1 MPKISDT
8 KIIMTPELIALVN
21 QFSPEEIETGFLKTR
36 PGTSAGIPL
45 DVKGLRGHVQSLVEQ
60 ATIGELLERARK
72 EKGETQT
79 SVGKKLGVTRGRMSQ
94 RENAKSLPLR
104 DVVLQA
110 DALGYDVR
118 LVLEPRDGGKSLE
131 ARLPH

>member
-8 KIIMTPELIALVN
+8 KITMTPELVALLN
-21 QFSPEEIETGFLKTR
+21 QFSPEEIETGLLRAR
-36 PGTSAGIPL
+36 PGTTPGMPL
-45 DVKGLRGHVQSLVEQ
+45 EVKGLRRNLQNLLEQ
-60 ATIGELLERARK
+60 ATVGELLERARK
-72 EKGETQT
+72 EKEETQT
-79 SVGKKLGVTRGRMSQ
+79 SVGQKLGVTRGRMSQ